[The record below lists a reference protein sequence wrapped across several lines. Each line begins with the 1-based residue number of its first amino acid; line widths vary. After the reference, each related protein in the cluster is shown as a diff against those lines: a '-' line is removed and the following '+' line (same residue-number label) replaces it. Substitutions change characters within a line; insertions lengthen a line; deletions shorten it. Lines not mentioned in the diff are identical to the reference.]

1 MPLPPLYVE
10 GLMQHALRGH
20 PALVTYKLGLIE
32 ALLKDTLRRVDD
44 ADETDDVVRVN
55 LRTALDV
62 ARWDPPRSKPASL
75 P

>member
-1 MPLPPLYVE
+1 
-10 GLMQHALRGH
+10 MQHALRGH

-44 ADETDDVVRVN
+44 ADETDDVVRAN

-62 ARWDPPRSKPASL
+62 ARWDPPSSPARL
-75 P
+75 TPNQ